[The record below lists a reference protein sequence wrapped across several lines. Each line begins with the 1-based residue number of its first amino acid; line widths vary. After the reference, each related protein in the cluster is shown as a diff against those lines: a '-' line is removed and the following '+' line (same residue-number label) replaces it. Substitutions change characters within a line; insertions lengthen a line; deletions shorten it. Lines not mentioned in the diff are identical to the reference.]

1 MTIRTSISKRDRK
14 RTLTCGAVILQP
26 RYVLNFNDPR
36 TGKRRQLFFRSQ
48 REAIARRD
56 SILAA
61 IATNSYSELRSQMT
75 VGGAV
80 EHWLENRRMEVKAST
95 WKTYRQISTNCIIG
109 PLLVGT
115 PGERKTYREEG
126 SKPDGTYFVEAL
138 GHVKVCDL
146 TTGDIRRW
154 HRTLLAEV
162 GSRSANMSKT
172 LLQAALSL
180 AAEDFSVRPP
190 PMPSKLGR
198 GRTKPKRTL
207 LTSVQVGVLLKAA
220 REDRA
225 RGIYY
230 AWPFLTGTRPS
241 EQLGVLWEDIDLEK
255 GVVLIRRMQER
266 DGKLSETTKT
276 ASGAREIPLAPLLRE
291 MLVAWRSICPRHNR
305 ELHRAFPGPQ
315 GGCLTYWNW
324 RARYFRPALIR
335 LGLPVVTPH
344 SARHGFISG
353 LQANGIEVG
362 LVAKLAG
369 HANPSTTLTH
379 YTRALRTGDKAILA
393 LESYLTGEGQ

>member
-61 IATNSYSELRSQMT
+61 IATNSYSESRSQMT

-80 EHWLENRRMEVKAST
+80 EHWLENRRTEVKAST

-138 GHVKVCDL
+138 GAIKVCDL

-172 LLQAALSL
+172 LLRAALSL

-190 PMPSKLGR
+190 PMPTKLGR
-198 GRTKPKRTL
+198 GRGKPKRTL
-207 LTSVQVGVLLKAA
+207 LTPAQVGVLLKAA
-220 REDRA
+220 REDRE

-255 GVVLIRRMQER
+255 GVVVDPPHAGAQRRAIRDDE
-266 DGKLSETTKT
+266 DG
-276 ASGAREIPLAPLLRE
+276 
-291 MLVAWRSICPRHNR
+291 
-305 ELHRAFPGPQ
+305 
-315 GGCLTYWNW
+315 
-324 RARYFRPALIR
+324 
-335 LGLPVVTPH
+335 LG
-344 SARHGFISG
+344 SARDPAGPDAARDAGGLALDLSAPQSG
-353 LQANGIEVG
+353 IAPRLSRADGWLPDLLELARAILPTGADTARTARRHAPQRAPRLHLGVAGERRGGRSRRQARRPRQRRD
-362 LVAKLAG
+362 
-369 HANPSTTLTH
+369 HAQSTTRRPSGRA
-379 YTRALRTGDKAILA
+379 TRRSHPLRRAT
-393 LESYLTGEGQ
+393 